1 MNSLVNIFVV
11 KTVPEGGEEKY
22 FDQHVWDIFWQ
33 CQKYFRHNFT
43 FNLLTNFT
51 TVLHNGINII
61 DISKYGYEGWWNK
74 MLVFHPEIDKEG
86 TNIYFDLDV
95 TLERDISN
103 ITDFVFQDTI
113 TCAYCYWKP
122 IDWLDLSKQPKELQ
136 EDPDMKYPSFYNT
149 SIMGWQGGQHCDIW
163 RDFKQDDEYIMTKYR
178 GNDDYLGNEWL
189 HKLKALPRGVA
200 YSWYY
205 GADVGSEFFPRDKD
219 AYKKRDEYYI
229 RLLNGPGKD

>member
-1 MNSLVNIFVV
+1 
-11 KTVPEGGEEKY
+11 
-22 FDQHVWDIFWQ
+22 
-33 CQKYFRHNFT
+33 
-43 FNLLTNFT
+43 
-51 TVLHNGINII
+51 
-61 DISKYGYEGWWNK
+61 
-74 MLVFHPEIDKEG
+74 
-86 TNIYFDLDV
+86 
-95 TLERDISN
+95 
-103 ITDFVFQDTI
+103 
-113 TCAYCYWKP
+113 
-122 IDWLDLSKQPKELQ
+122 
-136 EDPDMKYPSFYNT
+136 
-149 SIMGWQGGQHCDIW
+149 MGWQGGQHCDIW